1 MPNLFTKSTI
11 HRLMN
16 VKYCTIK
23 RSNTNYVITTIEQF
37 ARNKSFKN
45 LDVNEM
51 VFLFNRIIKYI
62 SNYIPHEIIICNDQ
76 DPAWINNGVKKII
89 NEKNHTFQCYLYSN
103 KDPKL
108 FKKAEYLQNIL
119 KSLIEANK
127 RIVTGQF

>member
-23 RSNTNYVITTIEQF
+23 RSNTNYIITTIEQF
-37 ARNKSFKN
+37 ARDKSFKN

-62 SNYIPHEIIICNDQ
+62 SNYIPHEIIICNNQ

-89 NEKNHTFQCYLYSN
+89 NEKNHTFQCYLN
-103 KDPKL
+103 
-108 FKKAEYLQNIL
+108 
-119 KSLIEANK
+119 
-127 RIVTGQF
+127 